1 MGKKFWRKNIIIK
14 RFFKKSTKPAPPIK
28 STPNTRPIGW
38 SIPSYPPNKNTN
50 KNTNIPTD
58 NISITI
64 LSEPDYY
71 YYYYSEEE
79 YAINFIYPISYP
91 NDNFDKFLEAGS
103 DSKSSN

>member
-14 RFFKKSTKPAPPIK
+14 RFFKKSSKPVPSIK

-38 SIPSYPPNKNTN
+38 SIPSYPNKNTN
-50 KNTNIPTD
+50 KNTNMPTD
-58 NISITI
+58 NISMTI

-71 YYYYSEEE
+71 YYYSEE
-79 YAINFIYPISYP
+79 YVVNIIYPINYP